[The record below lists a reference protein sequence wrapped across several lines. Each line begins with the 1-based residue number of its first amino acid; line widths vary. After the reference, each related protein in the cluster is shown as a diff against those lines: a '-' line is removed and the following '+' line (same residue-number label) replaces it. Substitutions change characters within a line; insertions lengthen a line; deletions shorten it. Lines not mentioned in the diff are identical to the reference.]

1 MDDAVRTQLESRVHK
16 IEEGHYEL
24 ASSMESISKDMHILS
39 ATLVELKDVMKSLA
53 SREVEFQ
60 LFKQKTDQNVGILW
74 NKFDELKVLDKEVVD
89 KMEERT
95 DKLVEGE
102 VDNLTESVNKNFRYT
117 LWMIGSMLGLFL
129 MYVAY
134 MDVKFTT
141 IGDSATKVEQIS
153 VANDS
158 QLKTLQTQ
166 NRDLYFDVKEIRKT
180 QQDTMQSLIA
190 K

>member
-1 MDDAVRTQLESRVHK
+1 MDDAARAQLENRVHR

-24 ASSMESISKDMHILS
+24 SSSMESISKDMHILS

-60 LFKQKTDQNVGILW
+60 LFKQKTDQNVDILW
-74 NKFDELKVLDKEVVD
+74 NKFDELKVLDKEVVE
-89 KMEERT
+89 KLEERT
-95 DKLVEGE
+95 DKLVAGE
-102 VDNLTESVNKNFRYT
+102 VGTLQVTVDKNFRYT
-117 LWMIGSMLGLFL
+117 LWMVSAMLGLFL
-129 MYVAY
+129 AYVTY
-134 MDVKFTT
+134 MDVKFSA
-141 IGDSATKVEQIS
+141 IGDSSEKIERLV

-158 QLKTLQTQ
+158 QLKTLQVQ

-180 QQDTMQSLIA
+180 QQDTMQSLI